1 MTTVRSFVAIELG
14 EPAHQ
19 ALAMLQRDLKA
30 AAPPGTV
37 RWTVPESIHLTL
49 QFLGDVPLAKIE
61 PIAAGL
67 RSASA
72 AAIPFSFDLVGLGVF
87 PNRRQP
93 RIVWV
98 GVHEPSGALAS
109 LHKRV
114 GQVLAPLGFPP
125 EERAFTPHLTIG
137 RASRSASPR
146 DLAQV
151 GEHISRS
158 VVGLIECIPVDH
170 ITLMKSDLRPTGS
183 VYIAQAI
190 LPLAHP

>member
-30 AAPPGTV
+30 AAPPGTI

-61 PIAAGL
+61 PITAEL
-67 RSASA
+67 RSVCA
-72 AAIPFSFDLVGLGVF
+72 AAIPFSFDLIGLGVF

-114 GQVLAPLGFPP
+114 GQVLALLGFPP

-151 GEHISRS
+151 GDHISRS
-158 VVGLIECIPVDH
+158 DVELIERIAADH
-170 ITLMKSDLRPTGS
+170 ITLMKSDLRPSGS
-183 VYIAQAI
+183 VYTPQAM
-190 LPLAHP
+190 LPLRAR